1 MLRQLADPPQ
11 VYPRAARPST
21 PGPAQ
26 LLRSARVVR
35 KLIAAWGVL
44 GVVALLSQAILR
56 LTPLALE
63 AMRSGLSTGQWITL
77 VLWVAFMAHAE
88 GYRGFHTRLSP
99 RVVARAAYLLRGK
112 LTWARV
118 VFAPFFCTRLFGAS
132 KKGMWTSRI
141 LLSAIFGL
149 IVIVRSLDQPWR
161 GIIDA
166 GVVVGLGIGVSSIV
180 YHAIRALAGR
190 PSAADPDLPE
200 DEAEAEAFATR

>member
-1 MLRQLADPPQ
+1 
-11 VYPRAARPST
+11 
-21 PGPAQ
+21 
-26 LLRSARVVR
+26 VVR

-44 GVVALLSQAILR
+44 GVVALLSQAIAR

-63 AMRSGLSTGQWITL
+63 AMRSGLSTGQWIGL
-77 VLWVAFMAHAE
+77 VLWVAFMAHSE

-99 RVVARAAYLLRGK
+99 RVVARASYLLRGK

-141 LLSAIFGL
+141 LLSGIFCL
-149 IVIVRSLDQPWR
+149 IVIVRNLEQPWR

-166 GVVVGLGIGVSSIV
+166 GVVVGLAMGVVSIV
-180 YHAIRALAGR
+180 YYTVRALMGR
-190 PSAADPDLPE
+190 PSPADPDLAQ
-200 DEAEAEAFATR
+200 DEAIAFATE